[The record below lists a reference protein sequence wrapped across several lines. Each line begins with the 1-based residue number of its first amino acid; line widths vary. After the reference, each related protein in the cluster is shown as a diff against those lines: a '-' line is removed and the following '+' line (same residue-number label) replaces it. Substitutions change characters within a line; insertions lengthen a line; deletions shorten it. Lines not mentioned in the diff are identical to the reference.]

1 MDNKSE
7 NQGIFPRTRFRVNA
21 LSASEKRVMEFVSMH
36 QSDVINMSM
45 IEIAKA
51 VGVSDATVLRFV
63 RSVGFDGFNA
73 FKIALA
79 AELMHPKDAIF
90 ESVKPD
96 DTYEVIIQKVIGT
109 NIQVLRDTLYTLD
122 ITGLQQTI
130 AEIKK
135 ARRIFCCAVG
145 TSAHMAQW
153 FFDRLFRLEF
163 PVTAVVDPIHMYTQ
177 AAIAKDDELFFF
189 ISRSGYPVTL
199 IKIMRIL
206 RKQNPSVK
214 QLLIT
219 CDASSPMAKLSD
231 VYLIGVSREKDPDI
245 AGSAVSISSIIDIIY
260 TCLELAKIGK
270 TSENQQ
276 RIWEASNFF
285 NNRLT
290 KIPKDRENL

>member
-1 MDNKSE
+1 MDGKSRE
-7 NQGIFPRTRFRVNA
+7 QGIFPQTRFRVNA
-21 LSASEKRVMEFVSMH
+21 LSASEKRVMEFVSTH
-36 QSDVINMSM
+36 QGDVINMSM
-45 IEIAKA
+45 IEIARA

-63 RSVGFDGFNA
+63 RSVGFDGFNS
-73 FKIALA
+73 FKISVA

-96 DTYEVIIQKVIGT
+96 DTYEVIVQKVIGS

-122 ITGLQQTI
+122 TAKLQEVI
-130 AEIKK
+130 GEIKK

-153 FFDRLFRLEF
+153 FYDRLFRLEY
-163 PVTAVVDPIHMYTQ
+163 PVTAIVDLIHMYTQ
-177 AAIAKDDELFFF
+177 ASITKNDELFLF

-199 IKIMRIL
+199 VKIMRIL
-206 RKQNPSVK
+206 RKQHPGVK
-214 QLLIT
+214 QILIT

-231 VYLIGVSREKDPDI
+231 INLIGVSREKDPDI

-260 TCLELAKIGK
+260 TCLELTAIGR
-270 TSENQQ
+270 TFENQQ

-285 NNRLT
+285 NNRPAKT
-290 KIPKDRENL
+290 PKDGNV

>member
-1 MDNKSE
+1 MSGQSKNE
-7 NQGIFPRTRFRVNA
+7 NLMPQTRFRVNV
-21 LSASEKRVMEFVSMH
+21 LSASEKRVMEFVSTH
-36 QSDVINMSM
+36 QNDVINMSM
-45 IEIAKA
+45 ISIAKE

-63 RSVGFDGFNA
+63 RSIGFNGFNA

-90 ESVKPD
+90 ESIKSD
-96 DTYEVIIQKVIGT
+96 DTYGVIIQKIIGS
-109 NIQVLRDTLYTLD
+109 NIQVLKDTLYTVD
-122 ITGLQQTI
+122 IPSLRKVI
-130 AEIKK
+130 AKIKK

-153 FFDRLFRLEF
+153 FYDRLFRLEY

-177 AAIAKDDELFFF
+177 AAIAKNDELFFF

-206 RKQNPSVK
+206 RKQHPEVTRI
-214 QLLIT
+214 LIT

-231 VYLIGVSREKDPDI
+231 IHLVGVSRERDPDI

-260 TCLELAKIGK
+260 TCLELTEISK

-276 RIWEASNFF
+276 KIWEASNFY
-285 NNRLT
+285 NNRPV
-290 KIPKDRENL
+290 KIPKER